1 MKSKKRVLSTAAL
14 LLLLCII
21 STVMIS
27 GTFAEYTST
36 YYGTDTAIVA
46 KWEFV
51 ASDQDDKTLKP
62 EGDSDQRINLFKQTD
77 GPIMDKIKE
86 GGEDYTVIA
95 PGVEGSFILQ
105 LVNKSNIAAKIE
117 FDVKKN
123 IGVGFVDVPMVYS
136 ISYSDREIKDISLS
150 KLTDELND
158 LDIVLDHKDG
168 DTPNDNVTVHW
179 QWKLDG
185 DDTIDTGLGTYDDDL
200 NKKYSLTIGVTAT
213 QVTK

>member
-1 MKSKKRVLSTAAL
+1 LIRSYKFPLSYN
-14 LLLLCII
+14 CRICPI
-21 STVMIS
+21 VST
-27 GTFAEYTST
+27 
-36 YYGTDTAIVA
+36 
-46 KWEFV
+46 
-51 ASDQDDKTLKP
+51 
-62 EGDSDQRINLFKQTD
+62 
-77 GPIMDKIKE
+77 
-86 GGEDYTVIA
+86 
-95 PGVEGSFILQ
+95 
-105 LVNKSNIAAKIE
+105 
-117 FDVKKN
+117 
-123 IGVGFVDVPMVYS
+123 S
-136 ISYSDREIKDISLS
+136 IFS